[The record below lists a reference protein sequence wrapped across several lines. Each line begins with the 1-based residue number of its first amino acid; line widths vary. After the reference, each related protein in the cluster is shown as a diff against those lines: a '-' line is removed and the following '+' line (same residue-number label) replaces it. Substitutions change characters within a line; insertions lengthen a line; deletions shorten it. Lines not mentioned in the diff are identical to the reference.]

1 MVSIIAA
8 PFWGMAA
15 DRTRSAGRTFVLC
28 MTVGAFLWALIPVSL
43 RITPGSLSIVY
54 PVLLLGCFFRSPNT
68 RAKSLAQIARIQIIG
83 GLGSGLWIGAVI
95 RYVYLLAPKG
105 LNSTALTTYSAVSAV
120 SVIIG
125 SPLGGIL
132 IGNIGIVSFYRVICG
147 LLVFALLFLCGTLRA
162 GVKVLNKPLPFL
174 QDEPTYLALK
184 GRGMLVL
191 KSGWTRV

>member
-1 MVSIIAA
+1 MEIPALV
-8 PFWGMAA
+8 
-15 DRTRSAGRTFVLC
+15 
-28 MTVGAFLWALIPVSL
+28 LIPRL
-43 RITPGSLSIVY
+43 RRKFPLAAAIGGAVFIFAIEVFLY
-54 PVLLLGCFFRSPNT
+54 T

-132 IGNIGIVSFYRVICG
+132 IGNIGIVSFYRVVCG
-147 LLVFALLFLCGTLRA
+147 LLVFSLLFLCGTLRA

-174 QDEPTYLALK
+174 RDD
-184 GRGMLVL
+184 
-191 KSGWTRV
+191 